1 MEEYFYKVGWLTALT
16 QIVSWVLIQTEAKIT
31 SFSINICWIFLWS
44 WLTHF
49 HKTMYTVLGTVCL
62 NWLKTHNLSHWV
74 KHIFRNIFTLYSR
87 INTHHFVATF
97 LPTFCLIIMAE
108 MTLFIDVSHFEAT
121 IMVAL
126 TSMLVMYTLYQSIA
140 ANLPQTAYLK
150 MIDIWLIGGLMIP
163 FIIFNILIAIDMLIL
178 SEKARMLEVSFSS
191 TYLENQSRS
200 NRVAQCL
207 TSCCKNLHKMFHN
220 FNVFQFFIINRK
232 ENRVTSTVCF
242 EIRMPRKIS
251 VKYYVHHF

>member
-1 MEEYFYKVGWLTALT
+1 
-16 QIVSWVLIQTEAKIT
+16 
-31 SFSINICWIFLWS
+31 
-44 WLTHF
+44 
-49 HKTMYTVLGTVCL
+49 
-62 NWLKTHNLSHWV
+62 
-74 KHIFRNIFTLYSR
+74 
-87 INTHHFVATF
+87 
-97 LPTFCLIIMAE
+97 MAE

-191 TYLENQSRS
+191 THLENQSRS

>member
-1 MEEYFYKVGWLTALT
+1 
-16 QIVSWVLIQTEAKIT
+16 
-31 SFSINICWIFLWS
+31 
-44 WLTHF
+44 
-49 HKTMYTVLGTVCL
+49 
-62 NWLKTHNLSHWV
+62 
-74 KHIFRNIFTLYSR
+74 
-87 INTHHFVATF
+87 
-97 LPTFCLIIMAE
+97 MAE

-207 TSCCKNLHKMFHN
+207 TSCCKNLHKMF
-220 FNVFQFFIINRK
+220 VSLI
-232 ENRVTSTVCF
+232 
-242 EIRMPRKIS
+242 KIS
-251 VKYYVHHF
+251 CNISSCHSNSGNKKFLQFERHVPNIVKKIFNFDAWSTGI